1 MKNKTPNKMYKF
13 QILKDGEVLKYEF
26 NEEDTRFIIEQLF
39 DWELIQ
45 ERIDYTYKGR
55 YYSLEQILNRFI
67 EEITIMRDWDGKY
80 LEEKVFQEQRTNEV
94 LKVLDFMNSRTK

>member
-1 MKNKTPNKMYKF
+1 MYKF